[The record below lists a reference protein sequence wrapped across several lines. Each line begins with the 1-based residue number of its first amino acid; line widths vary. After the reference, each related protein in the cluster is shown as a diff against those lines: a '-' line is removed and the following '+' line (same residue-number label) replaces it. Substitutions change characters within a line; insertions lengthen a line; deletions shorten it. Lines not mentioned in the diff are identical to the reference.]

1 MLNSQHSYA
10 GQPARFYSRLVF
22 AAFALAV
29 MVIILG
35 AYTRL
40 TNAGLSCPDWPRCYG
55 YLTPPSTNEQ
65 VQVATKAY
73 PQAPVENEKA
83 WNEMRHRYLAGI
95 EGLMILAI
103 VITSWQ
109 QRKNLPRIVF
119 WLSQSLIVIMLGQI
133 TLGMLTVTEL
143 LKPAIVVG
151 HLMLGFSVMSALW
164 MMWLL
169 LKHPYSARSNPLK
182 GWAILGLIILICQ
195 IKLGGWV
202 ATHYAGLACIDFP
215 YCNGQLLP
223 PLNFSALHTDL
234 ITIHMLHR
242 LGALITLIYLG
253 LFSLA
258 LIAQPYMRRPGIILL
273 SLLLL
278 QITLGILNIVW
289 LRPVTIALPHHTVA
303 AFLLLTMLYIVVR
316 LYRQRKLT

>member
-1 MLNSQHSYA
+1 
-10 GQPARFYSRLVF
+10 
-22 AAFALAV
+22 
-29 MVIILG
+29 
-35 AYTRL
+35 
-40 TNAGLSCPDWPRCYG
+40 
-55 YLTPPSTNEQ
+55 
-65 VQVATKAY
+65 
-73 PQAPVENEKA
+73 
-83 WNEMRHRYLAGI
+83 
-95 EGLMILAI
+95 
-103 VITSWQ
+103 
-109 QRKNLPRIVF
+109 
-119 WLSQSLIVIMLGQI
+119 
-133 TLGMLTVTEL
+133 
-143 LKPAIVVG
+143 
-151 HLMLGFSVMSALW
+151 
-164 MMWLL
+164 
-169 LKHPYSARSNPLK
+169 K